1 MIDATAFYDNNPTI
15 AWGQKPNL
23 QSLAV
28 ESDVDDMGQ
37 SSESVELS
45 DEQCLLAS
53 GVVCGFDMKT
63 KDWCKWALGL

>member
-1 MIDATAFYDNNPTI
+1 MIDAAAFYDNNPTI
-15 AWGQKPNL
+15 PWGQKPNL

-45 DEQCLLAS
+45 DEQYLLAS
-53 GVVCGFDMKT
+53 GVVSGFDLKT
-63 KDWCKWALGL
+63 KDWCK